1 MNPAAAGPARFQ
13 DPVGFGMIVGEE
25 LKAWTRDRAA
35 QRATQARV
43 DAFGHDWNRGPV
55 HRRFDDAMASLPE
68 TAGAAQVAETV
79 RSLFADDSWVDALVG
94 SLARRMQADPFFDP
108 PFRNLN
114 TDIHA
119 GLLVFEDD
127 RVSIAAGVTTA
138 LQMAAKKD
146 RPRAAAS
153 VGFSGQLGVFR
164 FLRAGGATLSF
175 WEAPPIG
182 PGFTAADAGTCRRT
196 GERRIDDGEILVID
210 GRHQSYVIEG
220 MRGSFVLLQASIAVG
235 QAPLSVEYDS
245 VTGAYVGCTAT
256 GDTSSR
262 IQMLTTLLRK
272 LDHRPA
278 VAAIAGFLDHP
289 DFFVRWHAMKELL
302 GLDAASALP
311 HLKRMAA
318 TDPHPEPRR
327 AARAVLDRI
336 EAPAKPGGRKQAA

>member
-1 MNPAAAGPARFQ
+1 
-13 DPVGFGMIVGEE
+13 MIVGEE
-25 LKAWTRDRAA
+25 LKAWTGDRAA

-43 DAFGHDWNRGPV
+43 DAFGHDWNQGPV
-55 HRRFDDAMASLPE
+55 HRRFDDAMASLP
-68 TAGAAQVAETV
+68 AAASAEQVAETV
-79 RSLFADDSWVDALVG
+79 RTLFADDFWVDELVA

-119 GLLVFEDD
+119 GLLVFEDE

-146 RPRAAAS
+146 RPRAATS

-164 FLRAGGATLSF
+164 FLKAGGATLSF
-175 WEAPPIG
+175 WEAPRIG
-182 PGFTAADAGTCRRT
+182 PDFSAANAGTCRRT
-196 GERRIDDGEILVID
+196 GERPIADGEILVID
-210 GRHQSYVIEG
+210 GRHQSYVIEK
-220 MRGSFVLLQASIAVG
+220 MRSSFVLLQASIAVD

-245 VTGAYVGCTAT
+245 TTGAYVGCTAT

-262 IQMLTTLLRK
+262 IQMITTLLRK

-278 VAAIAGFLDHP
+278 FAAIAGFLDHP

-302 GLDAASALP
+302 GLDAAAALP

-327 AARAVLDRI
+327 AARAVLDRL
-336 EAPAKPGGRKQAA
+336 EAPKAAGKQKAA